1 MAREIIFD
9 MLNPYPTPVE
19 FYKHELDGDVVYVYF
34 TKNSVP
40 FSVNI
45 DEQGGDYTAVV
56 AITIDDIIITE
67 ELQPTGVY
75 NAGRDIY
82 GIGLDFSDYDLFAG
96 LMKVEFKISPNASP
110 TTNYV
115 PIIPLM
121 INITP
126 SILDN
131 ASATPESIG
140 SVADM
145 LRLYPDLESLANV
158 SDELVAEVDGSHNL
172 GSITKATFDNL
183 DLTVGVV
190 YTAGLTQG
198 FLYTNSP
205 GQSAMIIAVAS
216 DYTIIISAL
225 DGVFYVYGAAGARGD
240 CEGATGSNSI
250 QNGAVKSS
258 KIPNYTVG
266 FSQLTQGL
274 QDTINEHTMKISAL
288 EETVGTL
295 NTQLEN
301 ALNGVT

>member
-19 FYKHELDGDVVYVYF
+19 FYKHELDDDVVYVYF

-67 ELQPTGVY
+67 ELQPRSVY

-131 ASATPESIG
+131 ASAIPESVG
-140 SVADM
+140 SVSE
-145 LRLYPDLESLANV
+145 LLQLYP
-158 SDELVAEVDGSHNL
+158 ELKDMVDGGALRYNEISSPITSYAGFNACSET
-172 GSITKATFDNL
+172 GTMYIVSIS
-183 DLTVGVV
+183 G
-190 YTAGLTQG
+190 
-198 FLYTNSP
+198 
-205 GQSAMIIAVAS
+205 AVAS
-216 DYTIIISAL
+216 DIGASGISWIIKVGSTLHIEMWNSDQSFRCTYGDVENTI
-225 DGVFYVYGAAGARGD
+225 VEVV
-240 CEGATGSNSI
+240 NP
-250 QNGAVKSS
+250 
-258 KIPNYTVG
+258 KIT
-266 FSQLTQGL
+266 
-274 QDTINEHTMKISAL
+274 AL
-288 EETVGTL
+288 ENTVGTL
-295 NTQLEN
+295 NDQLET
-301 ALNGVT
+301 ALNGGA

>member
-19 FYKHELDGDVVYVYF
+19 FYKHELDDDVVYVYF

-67 ELQPTGVY
+67 ELQPRSVY

-126 SILDN
+126 SILDD

-145 LRLYPDLESLANV
+145 LQLYPDLKSIVDNGVSTEQIAEGAVTLPKLGSDVASLVNGALQYEKLNPITSFSGFNQCSQEGTIYSTTIAGQVSLAMN
-158 SDELVAEVDGSHNL
+158 
-172 GSITKATFDNL
+172 
-183 DLTVGVV
+183 
-190 YTAGLTQG
+190 
-198 FLYTNSP
+198 
-205 GQSAMIIAVAS
+205 
-216 DYTIIISAL
+216 
-225 DGVFYVYGAAGARGD
+225 
-240 CEGATGSNSI
+240 GATGSAVILKYDVLLYVKMLNSDQLFKCTYGDV
-250 QNGAVKSS
+250 QNTLVEVVNP
-258 KIPNYTVG
+258 KIT
-266 FSQLTQGL
+266 
-274 QDTINEHTMKISAL
+274 AL
-288 EETVGTL
+288 ENTVGTL
-295 NTQLEN
+295 NDQLEN
-301 ALNGVT
+301 ALNGGGS